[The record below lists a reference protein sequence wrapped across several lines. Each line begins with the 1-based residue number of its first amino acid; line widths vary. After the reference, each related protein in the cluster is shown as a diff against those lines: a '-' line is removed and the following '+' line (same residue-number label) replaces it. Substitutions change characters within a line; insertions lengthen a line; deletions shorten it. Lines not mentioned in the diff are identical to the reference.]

1 MDRRRI
7 DLRTIEPFLV
17 REIRGSLSRGPA
29 FLLVCVLGPIT
40 EEILDRGLVYE
51 HCLRFLPV
59 AGAILLN
66 SLLFA
71 VAHGSPVQMAV
82 AFAAGLLFSLAR
94 KKTGTVTAPVIMH
107 ILINLS
113 VSLF

>member
-1 MDRRRI
+1 
-7 DLRTIEPFLV
+7 
-17 REIRGSLSRGPA
+17 
-29 FLLVCVLGPIT
+29 
-40 EEILDRGLVYE
+40 
-51 HCLRFLPV
+51 
-59 AGAILLN
+59 
-66 SLLFA
+66 
-71 VAHGSPVQMAV
+71 MAV